1 MKRLIFVA
9 ICLFLFLSSSYALGA
24 DGTYV
29 SGNIAIGFASDSDI
43 SETGF
48 PTVEASFDTGFA
60 IAGAIGTS
68 FNTFRFEGEIS
79 YQKNDFDEAKLM
91 GEAVQLQGDMSAL
104 NFLVN
109 GYYDFNTNSPW
120 TPYLTAGL
128 GLSKIDVND
137 LDVVGG
143 NDPTDDD
150 DIVFAYQLGAGI
162 GYGISENLTIQAGYR
177 YFATADPDFSG
188 TEAEVASHDIYL
200 GMRFYF

>member
-1 MKRLIFVA
+1 M
-9 ICLFLFLSSSYALGA
+9 
-24 DGTYV
+24 
-29 SGNIAIGFASDSDI
+29 
-43 SETGF
+43 
-48 PTVEASFDTGFA
+48 
-60 IAGAIGTS
+60 
-68 FNTFRFEGEIS
+68 
-79 YQKNDFDEAKLM
+79 
-91 GEAVQLQGDMSAL
+91 
-104 NFLVN
+104 
-109 GYYDFNTNSPW
+109 
-120 TPYLTAGL
+120 
-128 GLSKIDVND
+128 ND